1 MTPTSNTSK
10 AFRFLVVLAFA
21 VTNFFAI
28 PGIFYPITAAEKLG
42 AATPNEAVWAAF
54 GFLLSFLV
62 SLFSIP
68 VVLDVG
74 RYRFNAF
81 IGIVGH
87 FVMFIYWF
95 IVYPHQTNEF
105 VPWIAWFELLVAVAE
120 AILLSRVLTELI
132 ENPSLDGNP

>member
-1 MTPTSNTSK
+1 MTPNSK
-10 AFRFLVVLAFA
+10 IFRFVVVIALA

-28 PGIFYPITAAEKLG
+28 PGIFYPIAAAEKLG

-54 GFLLSFLV
+54 GFLLTFLV

-87 FVMFIYWF
+87 FVMFFYWF
-95 IVYPHQTNEF
+95 IVYPYQTHES

-132 ENPSLDGNP
+132 ANPSLDGNPR

>member
-1 MTPTSNTSK
+1 MTPTGT
-10 AFRFLVVLAFA
+10 AFRFVVVIAFA

-42 AATPNEAVWAAF
+42 AATPNETVWAAF

-68 VVLDVG
+68 IVLDIG

-81 IGIVGH
+81 VGIVGH
-87 FVMFIYWF
+87 FLLFLYWF
-95 IVYPHQTNEF
+95 MLYPNQTNEF
-105 VPWIAWFELLVAVAE
+105 VPWIAWFELLIAVAE
-120 AILLSRVLTELI
+120 AILLPRVLKELL
-132 ENPSLDGNP
+132 ENPSLNGNP

>member
-1 MTPTSNTSK
+1 MTPTSK
-10 AFRFLVVLAFA
+10 AFRSVVVIAFA

-28 PGIFYPITAAEKLG
+28 PGIFYPIAAAERLG

-68 VVLDVG
+68 VVIDVG

-81 IGIVGH
+81 IGVVGH
-87 FVMFIYWF
+87 VVMFLYWF
-95 IVYPHQTNEF
+95 LVYPNQTSEA
-105 VPWIAWFELLVAVAE
+105 VPWIAWFELLVAIAE
-120 AILLSRVLTELI
+120 AILLQRVLTELI
-132 ENPSLDGNP
+132 ENPSLDGNPR

>member
-1 MTPTSNTSK
+1 MTSTGK
-10 AFRFLVVLAFA
+10 AFRFVVVIAFA

-81 IGIVGH
+81 VGIVGH
-87 FVMFIYWF
+87 FLMFLYWF
-95 IVYPHQTNEF
+95 MLYPHQTNEF
-105 VPWIAWFELLVAVAE
+105 VPWIAYFELLIAVAE
-120 AILLSRVLTELI
+120 AILLPTVLKELL
-132 ENPSLDGNP
+132 ENPSLNGNP